1 MKKNLVSAIA
11 IASAVVLSAMPVCA
25 SSSSTTSNTSS
36 SNVVESSTTNEAPA
50 SLVVA
55 SNQVSYSTLNG
66 KQAVATNDGARI
78 TGDKSELTDKS
89 TSVIISSV
97 GPQSASSKDAKTAAS
112 AKIAEA
118 LENYVKTTGVTA
130 SKTFGPYK
138 YQFLKAGVSQWD
150 NFGTYKTA
158 VGVGNAYEG
167 KTVTVYQILKD
178 GSVVATQAVVTNG
191 KVNIALT
198 QAGTIMIAVQ

>member
-36 SNVVESSTTNEAPA
+36 SNVVETTTNEAPA
-50 SLVVA
+50 PLVVA

-89 TSVIISSV
+89 TSVIVSSV
-97 GPQSASSKDAKTAAS
+97 GPQAASSKDAKTAAS

-118 LENYVKTTGVTA
+118 LENYVKAAGVT

-138 YQFLKAGVSQWD
+138 YQFFKAGVSQWD

>member
-36 SNVVESSTTNEAPA
+36 SNVVETTTNEAPA
-50 SLVVA
+50 PLVVA

-89 TSVIISSV
+89 TSVIVSSV
-97 GPQSASSKDAKTAAS
+97 GPQAASSKDAKTAAS

-118 LENYVKTTGVTA
+118 LENYVKATGITA

-191 KVNIALT
+191 KVNITLT